1 MSIRASLTFRK
12 GMGTPMSTLRI
23 WTLIA
28 DDVMSVMPFKKSLN
42 TFSPSLLARS
52 HFSVK
57 SVSTIF
63 PVLFSVMTLTLSE
76 SRSFMIV
83 EVVSKFLPLKSLLFS
98 ILLINVVFPA
108 LVSPKCI

>member
-1 MSIRASLTFRK
+1 
-12 GMGTPMSTLRI
+12 MSTLRI

-42 TFSPSLLARS
+42 TLSPSLLARS

-63 PVLFSVMTLTLSE
+63 PVSFSVMTLTLFE

-98 ILLINVVFPA
+98 ILLIDVVFPE